1 MSHQRHLREDAC
13 AVDEHID
20 SAQIIVRTLDQR
32 AYGVLRSHIDRSH
45 CCANIVAAALVG
57 AALQTLIDSLGEE
70 QRAPSD
76 AYATA
81 IDRPMPLTAPGMS
94 ACLPSSCPWMCF
106 LLSAR
111 PTDRQASVDDELL
124 SRDIRRVVAGE
135 EANAASDLVRVA
147 SASRRDDPA
156 RGLQAR
162 GPERVGLVEGLG
174 LSIRPGITALI
185 RMPRGASSTA
195 SERTSPSTPAFAAA

>member
-1 MSHQRHLREDAC
+1 
-13 AVDEHID
+13 
-20 SAQIIVRTLDQR
+20 
-32 AYGVLRSHIDRSH
+32 
-45 CCANIVAAALVG
+45 
-57 AALQTLIDSLGEE
+57 
-70 QRAPSD
+70 
-76 AYATA
+76 
-81 IDRPMPLTAPGMS
+81 
-94 ACLPSSCPWMCF
+94 MCF